1 MTHPQANPTKV
12 TDFQNIERITTSV
25 LPVSASSLM
34 NQSTDS
40 NHHKGGKD
48 SVNNGSNNI
57 QNGKKSP
64 NMSKKS
70 DKRTTTCTCNEIKT
84 LLKIKVT
91 GNLDDLTITCNG
103 VKTAESIADL
113 VNGYCRI
120 IKNTEVSFWD
130 RSDMSSSATNSLE
143 KKTEK
148 LENQH
153 KQQQQQSMNA
163 VGPQVLAPNMATND
177 SPTNSNSGTAASRPV
192 AATNLDINLPI
203 LSEDYVD
210 IRLGEEEGKT
220 GQFRIFCSHWRI
232 FHLLPRNDL
241 YQLNEI
247 LCFEF

>member
-12 TDFQNIERITTSV
+12 TDFHNIERITTSV
-25 LPVSASSLM
+25 LAVSATSLM

-48 SVNNGSNNI
+48 SMNNGSNNI
-57 QNGKKSP
+57 QNGKNSP

-84 LLKIKVT
+84 LLKMKVT

-120 IKNTEVSFWD
+120 VKNTELSFWD
-130 RSDMSSSATNSLE
+130 RSGMSSSATNSLE

-148 LENQH
+148 FDN
-153 KQQQQQSMNA
+153 QQQSMNA
-163 VGPQVLAPNMATND
+163 VGPQVPAPNMTIND
-177 SPTNSNSGTAASRPV
+177 SSGHISPANSNSGNAALRPV
-192 AATNLDINLPI
+192 TSGAATNLDINLPI

-220 GQFRIFCSHWRI
+220 RQFRVHGIGC
-232 FHLLPRNDL
+232 
-241 YQLNEI
+241 
-247 LCFEF
+247 

>member
-12 TDFQNIERITTSV
+12 TDFQNIERITTLV

-40 NHHKGGKD
+40 NNLKGGKD
-48 SVNNGSNNI
+48 AMNNGSNNI
-57 QNGKKSP
+57 KNGKSNP

-84 LLKIKVT
+84 SLKIKVT

-120 IKNTEVSFWD
+120 VKNTELSFWD
-130 RSDMSSSATNSLE
+130 RSGMSSSATNSLK

-148 LENQH
+148 LENQ
-153 KQQQQQSMNA
+153 QPQSMNA
-163 VGPQVLAPNMATND
+163 VGPQVPAPNMTTND
-177 SPTNSNSGTAASRPV
+177 SSGYISPANSNSGNAASRPITSG
-192 AATNLDINLPI
+192 AATNLDISLPI

-220 GQFRIFCSHWRI
+220 RKLRVFFTLKYFPCAWA
-232 FHLLPRNDL
+232 
-241 YQLNEI
+241 
-247 LCFEF
+247 